1 MKIYVV
7 VQEFTKDIQRKNS
20 KTLSAKKG
28 ELRLHK
34 SYATKLGA
42 EMEVNALRKSDE
54 YVYKIKEVEIN

>member
-7 VQEFTKDIQRKNS
+7 IQEFTKNVQRKNS

-34 SYATKLGA
+34 AYATKLGA
-42 EMEVNALRKSDE
+42 EMEINSLYKSDDYIYRIE
-54 YVYKIKEVEIN
+54 EVEIN

>member
-7 VQEFTKDIQRKNS
+7 VQEFIKDVQRKNS

-34 SYATKLGA
+34 SYTTKVGA
-42 EMEVNALRKSDE
+42 ER
-54 YVYKIKEVEIN
+54 

>member
-7 VQEFTKDIQRKNS
+7 VQEYTKDIQRKNS

-34 SYATKLGA
+34 AYTTKLGA
-42 EMEVNALRKSDE
+42 EMEVNALRKSND

>member
-7 VQEFTKDIQRKNS
+7 VQEYTKDIQRKNS

-34 SYATKLGA
+34 ACATKAGA
-42 EMEVNALRKSDE
+42 EMEVNALRKSND
-54 YVYKIKEVEIN
+54 YVYKINEVEID

>member
-7 VQEFTKDIQRKNS
+7 VQEYTKDIQRKNS
-20 KTLSAKKG
+20 KTLSAKKS

-34 SYATKLGA
+34 AYATKIGA
-42 EMEVNALRKSDE
+42 EMEVNALRKSND